1 MINFEA
7 LRFSRNMKYTAL
19 YSSMFFAE
27 DDENIYKKIY
37 EDGTI
42 ILIEADTQKLFI
54 NNKFSFLLNS
64 HESFV
69 KLECIDRILN
79 LGYTINDIEHISNE
93 DFFFFKGF
101 KIIFFAWNN
110 QYDFQKLTDNVIL
123 YKSRLVSG
131 VIEYK
136 SKIRTDDVYD
146 YGVFEKK
153 VNHFIFRKVKET
165 KYNDKD
171 FFIEENK
178 LIRYLGKNKLVI
190 VPYGIEE
197 IESSAF
203 WDNQY
208 IEKVVLPD
216 SLINYGGDTFYNCKN
231 LKEVNIP
238 KSVKF
243 MGDNPFAGCLDVT
256 VTNQSEN
263 FIFENGALYTADRK
277 NLIYISIRGKEDY
290 FEIPEGTIL
299 IGKHAFFMCNRFTKI
314 TIPKTVIKMKNNPF
328 SGCSQ
333 LDLDNRS
340 PYYHVIDSV
349 IYNKFKTAVVG
360 CLNNI
365 KINELRLLE
374 TTKSINRNSFW
385 NCLGIKKIVFPESLV
400 DIGYNPFVGC
410 SNIHFESLS
419 KRYRVV
425 DDVLYNEDC
434 SVLICYPSWKA
445 VGDVHIPDSVITLE
459 RGAFSGCTELKNINL
474 HNVNIINKSCFTN
487 CSSLEKIYCSDF
499 IRYIGEWAFAYC
511 KNLEEV
517 SVYNETKID
526 NNAFSNCSPK
536 IIRRPNLSNY
546 LVESDNIYTLRS
558 LKAIYT
564 KSIDSILIDPPY
576 NSNIDYIGYKDSNYE
591 NGYYNF
597 LMDRISIAREILSN
611 KGFLVINI
619 DEGELETIK
628 TICQSLFDKNLIS
641 VHRWK
646 KKHPFFDKNRVVLN
660 PNKKQT
666 DYEYIVICRASENAK
681 FNKIHQPYI
690 ENDDILENITNVPE
704 TFDCF
709 GTTSSAKDEIN
720 EIFGR
725 RDYFSTPKPLK
736 LMMEL
741 VRATTNKESIVLDF
755 FAGSGTVGHAVNELN
770 KEDNG
775 KRTFILVSNN
785 ESDICKK
792 VTSKRL
798 ELIKSNFTFL
808 D

>member
-27 DDENIYKKIY
+27 DDENIYKKRY
-37 EDGTI
+37 GDGTI
-42 ILIEADTQKLFI
+42 ILIEADTQKLFV
-54 NNKFSFLLNS
+54 NNKLSFLLNS

-79 LGYTINDIEHISNE
+79 LGYAINDIEHISNE

-101 KIIFFAWNN
+101 KIVFFAWNN
-110 QYDFQKLTDNVIL
+110 PYDFGKLKDNVIL

-136 SKIRTDDVYD
+136 TKIKTDDVYD
-146 YGVFEKK
+146 YGVFETKTNNFNLRKAKK
-153 VNHFIFRKVKET
+153 T

-171 FFIEENK
+171 FLIEENK
-178 LIRYLGKNKLVI
+178 LTRYLGKNKNVI
-190 VPYGIEE
+190 VPFGIEE

-243 MGDNPFAGCLDVT
+243 MGDNPFAGCLNVT
-256 VTNQSEN
+256 VTNQSKY
-263 FIFENGALYTADRK
+263 FIYEKGALYTADRK
-277 NLIYISIRGKEDY
+277 NLIYVSVKGKEDY

-299 IGKHAFFMCNRFTKI
+299 IGKHSFFMCDRFKKI
-314 TIPKTVIKMKNNPF
+314 VIPKTVIKMKNNPF

-333 LDLDNRS
+333 LILDNRS
-340 PYYHVIDSV
+340 PYYHIVNSV

-360 CLNNI
+360 CINSI
-365 KINELRLLE
+365 KTDELKLLE

-385 NCLGIKKIVFPESLV
+385 NCSGIKKIILPENLV

-410 SNIHFESLS
+410 SNIHFESQS
-419 KRYRVV
+419 KRYMVV
-425 DDVLYNEDC
+425 DDILYNHDC
-434 SVLICYPSWKA
+434 SVLVCYPSWKA
-445 VGDVHIPDSVITLE
+445 VGDVHILDSVITLE
-459 RGAFSGCTELKNINL
+459 RGAFSGCNQLTNIHL

-487 CSSLEKIYCSDF
+487 CGSLEKIYCSDF

-511 KNLEEV
+511 KSLKEV
-517 SVYNETKID
+517 SIYKETTID

-536 IIRRPNLSNY
+536 IIRRTNLSNY
-546 LVESDNIYTLRS
+546 LVESDNIYTLKS
-558 LKAIYT
+558 LKSIYA

-576 NSNIDYIGYKDSNYE
+576 NSNIRYIGYKDSNYE
-591 NGYYNF
+591 EGYYNF
-597 LMDRISIAREILSN
+597 LMERICIAKELLSQE
-611 KGFLVINI
+611 GFLVINI
-619 DEGELETIK
+619 DEGELKTIK
-628 TICQSLFDKNLIS
+628 EICKSLFDQKLIS
-641 VHRWK
+641 IHRWK
-646 KKHPFFDKNRVVLN
+646 KKHPFFDQNRVVLN

-666 DYEYIVICRASENAK
+666 DYEYIVICKASMNAI

-690 ENDDILENITNVPE
+690 EDGNLRENIAELPE

-775 KRTFILVSNN
+775 KRKFILVSNN

-792 VTSKRL
+792 VTFKRL
-798 ELIKSNFTFL
+798 ESIKSNFMFL

>member
-7 LRFSRNMKYTAL
+7 LRFSKNMKYTAL
-19 YSSMFFAE
+19 YSSIFFAE
-27 DDENIYKKIY
+27 DDENIYKKRY
-37 EDGTI
+37 GDGTI

-54 NNKFSFLLNS
+54 NNKLSFLLNN
-64 HESFV
+64 HEGFV

-79 LGYTINDIEHISNE
+79 LGYTINDIKHISNE

-110 QYDFQKLTDNVIL
+110 PYDLEKLTDNVVF

-136 SKIRTDDVYD
+136 TKIRTDDVYD
-146 YGVFEKK
+146 YGVFETKTD
-153 VNHFIFRKVKET
+153 HFIFRKAKET
-165 KYNDKD
+165 KYSDRD
-171 FFIEENK
+171 FLIEENK
-178 LIRYLGKNKLVI
+178 IVRYLGKSKNVV
-190 VPYGIEE
+190 VPNGIEE

-216 SLINYGGDTFYNCKN
+216 SLINYGGDTFYNCKK

-243 MGDNPFAGCLDVT
+243 MGDNPFAGCLNVT
-256 VTNQSEN
+256 VTNKSKN
-263 FIFENGALYTADRK
+263 FIYENGALYTADRK
-277 NLIYISIRGKEDY
+277 SLIYVSIKGKEDY

-299 IGKHAFFMCNRFTKI
+299 IGKHAFFMCNRFKKI

-333 LDLDNRS
+333 LYLDNKS

-360 CLNNI
+360 C
-365 KINELRLLE
+365 INSIETDELKLLE

-385 NCLGIKKIVFPESLV
+385 NCSGIKKIILPENLV

-410 SNIHFESLS
+410 LNIHFESQS
-419 KRYRVV
+419 KRYLVV
-425 DDVLYNEDC
+425 DDVLYNHDC
-434 SVLICYPSWKA
+434 SVLVCYPSWKA

-459 RGAFSGCTELKNINL
+459 RGAFSGCNQLTNIHL

-511 KNLEEV
+511 KSLKEV
-517 SVYNETKID
+517 SIYKETKID

-536 IIRRPNLSNY
+536 IIRRKNLSNY
-546 LVESDNIYTLRS
+546 LVESDNIYTLKS
-558 LKAIYT
+558 LKSIYA

-576 NSNIDYIGYKDSNYE
+576 NSNISYIGYKDSDYE

-597 LMDRISIAREILSN
+597 LMERISITRELLSE

-619 DEGELETIK
+619 DEGELNTIK
-628 TICQSLFDKNLIS
+628 KICRVLFDNKLIS
-641 VHRWK
+641 IHRWK
-646 KKHPFFDKNRVVLN
+646 KKHPFFDENRVVLN

-666 DYEYIVICRASENAK
+666 DYEYIVICRASENAI
-681 FNKIHQPYI
+681 FNKIHQPYV
-690 ENDDILENITNVPE
+690 ENGKLFEDIAEISE

-741 VRATTNKESIVLDF
+741 LRTTTDKESIVLDF

-775 KRTFILVSNN
+775 KRTFILVTNN

-792 VTSKRL
+792 VTLKRL
-798 ELIKSNFTFL
+798 EIIKSNFTFL